1 MLVVVVRVFIA
12 SHPLEAHMIRG
23 VLEADGIDAVVRGEA
38 LFAVRGL
45 TPVTP
50 DTLPSVWV
58 MNDADADRA
67 LALLGDPR
75 RVRVAETGRD
85 RAWRC
90 PACNEFVGPE
100 LAVCWQCGH
109 AEPADLTARR
119 A

>member
-1 MLVVVVRVFIA
+1 MVRVFVA

-23 VLEADGIDAVVRGEA
+23 VLESEGIDAVVRGEA

-58 MNDADADRA
+58 MNSADADRA
-67 LALLGDPR
+67 LALIQDPR
-75 RVRVAETGRD
+75 RVRIAEAGRD

-109 AEPADLTARR
+109 AEPADVTARR

>member
-1 MLVVVVRVFIA
+1 
-12 SHPLEAHMIRG
+12 MIRG
-23 VLEADGIDAVVRGEA
+23 VLESEGIDAVVRGEA

-58 MNDADADRA
+58 MNTADADRA
-67 LALLGDPR
+67 LALIHDPK
-75 RVRVAETGRD
+75 RVRIAEAGRD

-100 LAVCWQCGH
+100 LAVCWKCGH
-109 AEPADLTARR
+109 AEPADVGARR